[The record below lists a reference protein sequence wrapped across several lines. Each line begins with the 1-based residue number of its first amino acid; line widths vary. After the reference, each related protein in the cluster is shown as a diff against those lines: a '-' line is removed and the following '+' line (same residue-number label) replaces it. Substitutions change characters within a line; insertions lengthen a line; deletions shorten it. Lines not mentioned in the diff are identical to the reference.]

1 MRNLFQFIFRN
12 VHWLLFCVL
21 VYLSV
26 LLIVKN
32 NQFQRSKYL
41 RIAQE
46 VTGSIFSVTNYFHS
60 YFYLRSANADLSE
73 RVAKLETEVYAYR
86 EQLSALRNDSSR
98 VNHLIADQPVYRFV
112 SARVVNNSVSFLENY
127 MMLDK
132 GSDDGVRS
140 DMGVLS
146 VNGVV
151 GVVIDTSPHFSL
163 VISLLNTK
171 YKLNGKI
178 KRSDFFGP
186 LVWDGKDAQYTC
198 LTEIPRY
205 VAFEPGDTVVTS
217 GYSTVFPHGI
227 PIGSIVDAQ
236 KQRDDNYI
244 SLRIRLFTN
253 FNNLNEVMIVTNRF
267 QEEQKE
273 LEERTLNRQ
282 TTY

>member
-1 MRNLFQFIFRN
+1 
-12 VHWLLFCVL
+12 
-21 VYLSV
+21 
-26 LLIVKN
+26 
-32 NQFQRSKYL
+32 
-41 RIAQE
+41 
-46 VTGSIFSVTNYFHS
+46 
-60 YFYLRSANADLSE
+60 
-73 RVAKLETEVYAYR
+73 VAKLETEVYAYR